1 MLDVARVVAIVLIFL
16 GPFAWLIAG
25 SVSEWWEIRSAR
37 LKR

>member
-1 MLDVARVVAIVLIFL
+1 MLDETRVGAIALIFL

>member
-1 MLDVARVVAIVLIFL
+1 MLDVARVGAIVLIFL

-25 SVSEWWEIRSAR
+25 AVSEWWEIRSAR